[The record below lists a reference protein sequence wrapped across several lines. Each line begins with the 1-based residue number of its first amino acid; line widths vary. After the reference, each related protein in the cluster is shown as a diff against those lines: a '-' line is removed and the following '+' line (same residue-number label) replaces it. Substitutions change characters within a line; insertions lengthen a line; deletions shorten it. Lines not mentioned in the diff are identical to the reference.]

1 MAIYL
6 TIYVKLGLKRYGRFL
21 SGISSPQ
28 LGHYCGKYF
37 NSPLTFD
44 SFPHSAQ
51 LSWLPVQFFQ
61 LPLLE

>member
-28 LGHYCGKYF
+28 LGHHCMVEK
-37 NSPLTFD
+37 SPAL
-44 SFPHSAQ
+44 Q
-51 LSWLPVQFFQ
+51 RK
-61 LPLLE
+61 LLLITLL

>member
-1 MAIYL
+1 MAIYP
-6 TIYVKLGLKRYGRFL
+6 TVYVKLGLKRYGSSL

-37 NSPLTFD
+37 NFPLTFD

-51 LSWLPVQFFQ
+51 LSWLPV
-61 LPLLE
+61 